1 MKHLRISWGTRAMKE
16 LGLTP
21 ALCHPDHT
29 MLFPAETMP
38 ERKKPPESLWAALLP
53 CHILIL
59 PQTTFF
65 YKQKTILNPISLFIS
80 YRRMVLEVFRMLLT
94 LLQFFASKFLVL
106 ALHLE
111 AGSFPRPL
119 SPQEEIRTFADL
131 RAGDPS
137 AREKLIR
144 HNLRLVAHIA
154 KKYYALPSEQDD
166 LISIGTIGLMKAVDT
181 FDSTRRA
188 RFSTYASRCIENEL
202 RMHFRRERKNAPTL
216 SLQETLDAGKEDSA
230 LTLADVLQ
238 DGFCMEDSCEKQDD
252 AQRLRRLIEGLPAR
266 ERKLILLRYGLAGQ
280 PPLTQLETAKLLQI
294 SRSYVSRLETHA
306 LELLRAGWE
315 QP

>member
-1 MKHLRISWGTRAMKE
+1 MMLRGGTR
-16 LGLTP
+16 
-21 ALCHPDHT
+21 HV
-29 MLFPAETMP
+29 
-38 ERKKPPESLWAALLP
+38 
-53 CHILIL
+53 
-59 PQTTFF
+59 
-65 YKQKTILNPISLFIS
+65 FIS
-80 YRRMVLEVFRMLLT
+80 FTIFRHKISVSGASSGSG
-94 LLQFFASKFLVL
+94 QFP
-106 ALHLE
+106 
-111 AGSFPRPL
+111 PRPL
-119 SPQEEIRTFADL
+119 SPQEEIRTFAAL
-131 RAGDPS
+131 RTGDSS

-306 LELLRAGWE
+306 LELLRSGWE
-315 QP
+315 QS

>member
-1 MKHLRISWGTRAMKE
+1 MFLS
-16 LGLTP
+16 
-21 ALCHPDHT
+21 
-29 MLFPAETMP
+29 
-38 ERKKPPESLWAALLP
+38 
-53 CHILIL
+53 
-59 PQTTFF
+59 
-65 YKQKTILNPISLFIS
+65 
-80 YRRMVLEVFRMLLT
+80 
-94 LLQFFASKFLVL
+94 LLQFFATKFLFL

-119 SPQEEIRTFADL
+119 SPQEEIRAFADL
-131 RAGDPS
+131 RAGDSS

-181 FDSTRRA
+181 FDS
-188 RFSTYASRCIENEL
+188 
-202 RMHFRRERKNAPTL
+202 TL

>member
-1 MKHLRISWGTRAMKE
+1 MHDAIPSR
-16 LGLTP
+16 
-21 ALCHPDHT
+21 
-29 MLFPAETMP
+29 
-38 ERKKPPESLWAALLP
+38 
-53 CHILIL
+53 
-59 PQTTFF
+59 
-65 YKQKTILNPISLFIS
+65 ILNGWLRLEEDLFHLQVLS
-80 YRRMVLEVFRMLLT
+80 YLPPQLPSYPPQYT
-94 LLQFFASKFLVL
+94 T
-106 ALHLE
+106 H
-111 AGSFPRPL
+111 FPCGKDTAHKRPL
-119 SPQEEIRTFADL
+119 RQLSALRLIHFNNYVPGGISCAADLTAIFRHKISVSGAPSGSGQFPPPAQPTGRFRTFAAL